1 MKIIIIAM
9 HGVQAYLLVLIGCV
23 WEQKVY
29 CNALFWNSQAFSIN
43 DSILY
48 LWILYIIILILR
60 ISWNP
65 GSKPHS
71 ACFSKICVLLL
82 QYFLG
87 QISEIF
93 AHNRFAVFKSRKK
106 FMMISFLTTQD
117 LQDFVHINII
127 FYLADNSCEI
137 GCFSQRTRKN

>member
-1 MKIIIIAM
+1 MGCRLIFWFWLDVFESKRYTAM
-9 HGVQAYLLVLIGCV
+9 HYFGIPRLSQSMIAYYIFG
-23 WEQKVY
+23 Y
-29 CNALFWNSQAFSIN
+29 YISLFWF
-43 DSILY
+43 
-48 LWILYIIILILR
+48 WE
-60 ISWNP
+60 
-65 GSKPHS
+65 
-71 ACFSKICVLLL
+71 
-82 QYFLG
+82 FLG
-87 QISEIF
+87 TLVQNRIVHVFQKYAFHSSNTFWVNFQNFF